1 MSSTL
6 SQQKTFDLAQVQSAI
21 AQEGLDGWLFY
32 FFHDNDPIAL
42 RILGLS
48 ASHFVSRRWFY
59 FVPAKGA
66 PIKLVHRI
74 EMDSLDAVP
83 GDKVVYL
90 GWRELEA
97 KLKEILS
104 GKQKV
109 AMQYSPGN
117 AIPYVS
123 RVDGGTV
130 ELVRSTGCDVV
141 TSANLVSFFEAR
153 LTASQLKTHI
163 EAVETLRKIVFEAFT
178 MIRDAIKSKRPINE
192 YEVQQFIVESYN
204 RYGLTSNSPP
214 IVAVNGHAGMP
225 HYQPTEKSYVEIRE
239 HDFVLLDI
247 WAKKK
252 SPDDAV
258 YGDITWTGYVG
269 TDVPQKFVD
278 VFEIVRDARDA
289 ALNFVRAAAKEG
301 REIKGW
307 QVDDAARE
315 HITSKG
321 YGKDFVHRT
330 GHSICTEVHANG
342 ANIDNLETRDE
353 RKIIDKTAF
362 SIEPGIYLD
371 DFGVRSEIDVYVD
384 KSEVVVAGQ
393 PIQTEIVKILSL

>member
-6 SQQKTFDLAQVQSAI
+6 SQQKIFDLAQVQTAL
-21 AQEGLDGWLFY
+21 AEEGLDGWLFY

-48 ASHFVSRRWFY
+48 ANHFVSRRWFY
-59 FVPAKGA
+59 FVPVKGV

-74 EMDSLDAVP
+74 ELDSLDVVP

-90 GWRELEA
+90 GWKELEA

-104 GKQKV
+104 GKKRV
-109 AMQYSPGN
+109 AMQYSPNN

-123 RVDGGTV
+123 RVDAGTV
-130 ELVRSTGCDVV
+130 ELVRSSGCDVV
-141 TSANLVSFFEAR
+141 TSANLVSYFEAR
-153 LTASQLKTHI
+153 LSPSQLQTHI
-163 EAVETLRKIVFEAFT
+163 EAVETLRKIVFEAFA
-178 MIRDAIKSKRPINE
+178 MIKLAVQSSKKITE
-192 YEVQQFIVESYN
+192 YDVQQFIVDSYD

-214 IVAVNGHAGMP
+214 IVAVNGHAGRP
-225 HYQPTEKSYVEIRE
+225 HYQPTETNHVDIRE
-239 HDFVLLDI
+239 NDFVLLDI

-252 SPDDAV
+252 SPEDAV

-269 TDVPQKFVD
+269 TEVPQKFVD

-289 ALNFVRAAAKEG
+289 ALNYVRSAAKEG

-307 QVDDAARE
+307 QVDDAARQ
-315 HITSKG
+315 HIASKG
-321 YGKDFVHRT
+321 YEKDFVHRT

-353 RKIIDKTAF
+353 RKIIAKTAF
-362 SIEPGIYLD
+362 SIEPGIYLE

-384 KSEVVVAGQ
+384 DAQVIVAGQ
-393 PIQTEIVKILSL
+393 PIQTEIIRILA